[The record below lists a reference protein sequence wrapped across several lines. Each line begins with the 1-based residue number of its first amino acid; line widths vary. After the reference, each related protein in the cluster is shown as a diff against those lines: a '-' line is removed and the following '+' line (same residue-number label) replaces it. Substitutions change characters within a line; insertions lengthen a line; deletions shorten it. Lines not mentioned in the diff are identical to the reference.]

1 MELIQVFVLELMCIK
16 DNYITYIYIQIT
28 THCHTILKIAVI
40 VNVFGAI

>member
-1 MELIQVFVLELMCIK
+1 MELIQVFVLELCIK